1 MIRLLVRKLG
11 ESIAI
16 LLLVSLGAAAL
27 TDLIP
32 DSPGRMLL
40 GEFATEERVAELDA
54 KLGVNDPFFER
65 YWRWLSGAF
74 HGDLGKSWVAGEPVA
89 DVVRESLWPTL
100 EIAVIT
106 LLLSLGVAIGAAL
119 LAARRAG
126 TVVDRSVSGVLG
138 AFQAVPSFVAALFV
152 TQLLS
157 VKLGLVP
164 SLGWST
170 IGDGIGEHIKTLVM
184 PVIVLTAVTS
194 PILYRVLRSDM
205 VDVMQQDYVLS
216 ARARGLSEGY
226 IVRRHILRPAS
237 RSLLTMTGLMFG
249 FLVGGSIIV
258 ETFYTVPGLGSLV
271 SRSIAN
277 HDVIVVQGIVLFVA
291 IAYLLINLLVDVLQT
306 VRDPRLRS
314 ET

>member
-1 MIRLLVRKLG
+1 VIRLLVRKLG

-40 GEFATEERVAELDA
+40 GEFATQERVAQLDA

-74 HGDLGKSWVAGEPVA
+74 HGDLGNSWVAGEPVA

-106 LLLSLGVAIGAAL
+106 LVLSLVVAIGAAL

-170 IGDGIGEHIKTLVM
+170 IGDGIGEHVKTLVM

-306 VRDPRLRS
+306 VLDPRLRS

>member
-1 MIRLLVRKLG
+1 MIRLLLRKLG
-11 ESIAI
+11 ESIPI

-32 DSPGRMLL
+32 ESPGRMLL
-40 GEFATEERVAELDA
+40 GEFATQERVAEVDA

-74 HGDLGKSWVAGEPVA
+74 RGDLGDSWVANEPVSS
-89 DVVRESLWPTL
+89 VVRESLWPTL
-100 EIAVIT
+100 EIAIIT
-106 LLLSLGVAIGAAL
+106 LTLSVLVSVGAAM

-126 TVVDRSVSGVLG
+126 TMVDRSVSGVLG
-138 AFQAVPSFVAALFV
+138 AFQAVPSFVGALFV

-157 VKLGLVP
+157 VKFGLVP
-164 SLGWST
+164 SLGWSP
-170 IGDGIGEHIKTLVM
+170 IGDGLGDHLETLLM
-184 PVIVLTAVTS
+184 PVVVLTAVTS

-226 IVRRHILRPAS
+226 ILRRHVLRPAS

-249 FLVGGSIIV
+249 FLIGGSIII

-277 HDVIVVQGIVLFVA
+277 QDVIVVQGIVLFVA
-291 IAYLLINLLVDVLQT
+291 VAYLLINLGVDIMQT
-306 VRDPRLRS
+306 ILDPRLRS